1 MKRDQLTQL
10 SAEIIKYLDL
20 HPGAVDS
27 MEGIAKWWLLDTSQ
41 VSMETLAY
49 AIKHLVDEG
58 VLAEVKTNSNVIL
71 YKSRSAV

>member
-1 MKRDQLTQL
+1 MKRDQLPQL
-10 SAEIIKYLDL
+10 SVEIIRHLDSN
-20 HPGAVDS
+20 PEAVDS
-27 MEGIAKWWLLDTSQ
+27 MEGIAKWWLLDNTQ

-71 YKSRSAV
+71 YKRRSAV